1 MGWKIY
7 FFILTGLLLVLYAI
21 TFSGPLEGVLH
32 YLDVPISMVA
42 LLGIYGYA
50 FKRPIGHYNLWKI
63 WFFVIVLWDGFYNL
77 IPFKAAVFQPSDLV
91 AILIGYGI
99 IIPGYVALY
108 LYGFRSQSLWERKTQ
123 QPTTH

>member
-32 YLDVPISMVA
+32 YLDVPISTVA
-42 LLGIYGYA
+42 LVGVYGYA
-50 FKRPIGHYNLWKI
+50 FKKPIGHHNLWKI

-77 IPFKAAVFQPSDLV
+77 IPPESAVFKPVDLV

-108 LYGFRSQSLWERKTQ
+108 LYGFRSQPLWERKTL
-123 QPTTH
+123 QPTTR